1 MPAPAHMPNPARANA
16 GQNPA
21 RDVPLDPQ
29 PRNEG
34 HNNNVAPPGPLNN
47 NTNNTYKKKVNITIA
62 TVNINGATVPSKN
75 MNLIEKWSM
84 INKTIRTNKI
94 VILALQETHLNEEQ
108 ASEIHRCFNKSFD
121 LHYSSNPDNPRTTA
135 GVAFIIN
142 KALVTAQQIS
152 VQALIPGRA
161 IVLTLTRPE
170 SKTTIINIYSPVER
184 QKQLEFW
191 NKLVR
196 RKNRTRTPHPD
207 FMVGDFNVTEDR
219 ID

>member
-29 PRNEG
+29 PRNKG

-47 NTNNTYKKKVNITIA
+47 NTNNTYKKKANINIA
-62 TVNINGATVPSKN
+62 TVNINGATASSKN

-94 VILALQETHLNEEQ
+94 AILALQETHLDEER
-108 ASEIHRCFNKSFD
+108 ASKIHRCFNKSFD

-184 QKQLEFW
+184 QKQPEFW

-207 FMVGDFNVTEDR
+207 FMVG
-219 ID
+219 

>member
-47 NTNNTYKKKVNITIA
+47 NTNNTYKKKANINIA

-94 VILALQETHLNEEQ
+94 AILALQETHLNEEQ

-161 IVLTLTRPE
+161 IVLTLT
-170 SKTTIINIYSPVER
+170 
-184 QKQLEFW
+184 
-191 NKLVR
+191 
-196 RKNRTRTPHPD
+196 
-207 FMVGDFNVTEDR
+207 
-219 ID
+219 